1 MIILFKKI
9 DNNGDEIKIF
19 VKKNRLKK

>member
-9 DNNGDEIKIF
+9 DNNGEEIKIF